1 MAKAVQRVVNR
12 LFNPTTGQSYSSSSE
27 GQVDVPEVDAGSKET
42 PRSHVCGDCFNCK
55 VRKSPAQPCD
65 FSSAHAKHTQRSRL
79 CFLPQVPELRAIFM
93 LVGTIFGCALDGEKY
108 TGRIEEACLMDGI
121 GYLELC
127 GPRSSKTTDMLSER
141 EWRQTYTL
149 HRRFSDKMLQNY
161 ASRFEQLS
169 KAQGGHGNF
178 GNLAHRISMRWM
190 KRDVGLGVDQSAA
203 FIREVC
209 KQMRHQSPVDGGP
222 EHTMHPVGDMK
233 ELVMGAMYE
242 QCKYAKGI
250 ETCQVEFGQQIVD
263 FSYEVSSCMKSQ
275 PQCMR
280 QRQICLGRCN
290 GEGASALT
298 QDFATTIVKQEL
310 SAAALGQDAIRRGRA
325 NCTIQNRVI
334 EVPLFAVGESFAL
347 YASRLRVRGGFT
359 AIDVRACRREPLA
372 CAAIQRVLEKEPTL
386 TYDTATGR
394 FRHAYSLT
402 PPSPPPPPFPPPRL
416 VQYNLKSPLPP
427 PSAPSAPPPWYEN
440 MEQCVVNYTGMN
452 SNPHSLSLAR
462 IPALYP
468 CHFILH

>member
-1 MAKAVQRVVNR
+1 MLRV
-12 LFNPTTGQSYSSSSE
+12 FP
-27 GQVDVPEVDAGSKET
+27 
-42 PRSHVCGDCFNCK
+42 
-55 VRKSPAQPCD
+55 
-65 FSSAHAKHTQRSRL
+65 
-79 CFLPQVPELRAIFM
+79 PQIPELRAIFM
-93 LVGTIFGCALDGEKY
+93 LVGTIYGCALDGEKY

-127 GPRSSKTTDMLSER
+127 GPRSYTTDLLSNR
-141 EWRQTYTL
+141 EWSQTYTL
-149 HRRFSDKMLQNY
+149 HRRFNDKMLQNY

-169 KAQGGHGNF
+169 ESQGGQGNF
-178 GNLAHRISMRWM
+178 GNLAHRISSQWM
-190 KRDVGLGVDQSAA
+190 NRDVGLGVDQSAA
-203 FIREVC
+203 FIRDVC
-209 KQMRHQSPVDGGP
+209 KEMRRQSPVDGGP
-222 EHTMHPVGDMK
+222 EHTMHPKGDMK
-233 ELVMGAMYE
+233 ELVMGTMYE
-242 QCKYAKGI
+242 QCKYSKGM
-250 ETCQVEFGQQIVD
+250 ETCQVEFGQQIID

-275 PQCMR
+275 PQCLR

-290 GEGASALT
+290 GEGGGALA

-310 SAAALGQDAIRRGRA
+310 SVAALGLDAIQRGRA
-325 NCTIQNRVI
+325 NCTIQNRII

-416 VQYNLKSPLPP
+416 VQYNLESSRPP
-427 PSAPSAPPPWYEN
+427 PPPPSAPPPWYEGL
-440 MEQCVVNYTGMN
+440 EQCVV
-452 SNPHSLSLAR
+452 SFIAQKIEPILPHNLFLRPPQSQTNMPSLYASHLYSSLAD
-462 IPALYP
+462 
-468 CHFILH
+468 F